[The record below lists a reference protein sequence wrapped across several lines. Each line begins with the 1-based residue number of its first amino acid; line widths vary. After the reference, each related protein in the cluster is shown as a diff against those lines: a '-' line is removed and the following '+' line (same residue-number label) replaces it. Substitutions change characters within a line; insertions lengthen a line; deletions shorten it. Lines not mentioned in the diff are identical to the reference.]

1 MPTQDNTPDRVK
13 ANGLDLA
20 QRVVLQSAVLGKLY
34 AIHKEE
40 RRELEKQLAPG
51 DKRTVKNNQG
61 VKLGSASMSQPN
73 KKAVCTDHSVL
84 MAMAED
90 HGLEVID
97 ALPEPSDP
105 RYQEI
110 VDLLFGVRNDLLES
124 SISREDKEHLAD
136 HVLKEWQIT
145 GHLPAGWE
153 IKDSSAPRMTINK
166 DGNDVAKAAI
176 EHMITRA
183 SNSLN
188 EITEGK

>member
-51 DKRTVKNNQG
+51 DKRTVANDQG
-61 VKLGSASMSQPN
+61 VKLGTASMSQPN
-73 KKAVCTDHSVL
+73 KKAVCTDHAVL

-97 ALPEPSDP
+97 ALPDPDDP
-105 RYQEI
+105 RYLEI
-110 VDLLFGVRNDLLES
+110 VDLLYEVRDDLLKC
-124 SISREDKEHLAD
+124 SISREDEKHLAD
-136 HVLKEWQIT
+136 YVLKEWQIT
-145 GHLPAGWE
+145 GYLPAGWE
-153 IKDSSAPRMTINK
+153 IKDASAPRMTIK
-166 DGNDVAKAAI
+166 KGEDDMAKASI
-176 EHMITRA
+176 DHMITRA
-183 SNSLN
+183 SNSLA